1 MAKRTGELGLL
12 PVVKAP
18 QLNWNLNACG
28 GCLCFFEQSE
38 QNGKKKEEL
47 DADDEKIGEEDS
59 QFMKLAKKVTAKT
72 LQRKGPSDKTLLFPW
87 VFPMKMAAVAVV
99 PQHQRLFPGSVFKGA
114 APDVLPPPATQNPNG
129 FIQM

>member
-1 MAKRTGELGLL
+1 MAQRTGQLCML

-18 QLNWNLNACG
+18 QLNLNLNAFG

-72 LQRKGPSDKTLLFPW
+72 LQRKGLSDKTVLFPCF
-87 VFPMKMAAVAVV
+87 FP
-99 PQHQRLFPGSVFKGA
+99 
-114 APDVLPPPATQNPNG
+114 
-129 FIQM
+129 

>member
-1 MAKRTGELGLL
+1 MAQRTGELCLL

-18 QLNWNLNACG
+18 QLNLNLIVCG

-38 QNGKKKEEL
+38 QKGKKKEEL

-72 LQRKGPSDKTLLFPW
+72 LQKKGLSDKTVLLPW
-87 VFPMKMAAVAVV
+87 FV
-99 PQHQRLFPGSVFKGA
+99 P
-114 APDVLPPPATQNPNG
+114 
-129 FIQM
+129 